1 MILPGP
7 VADAEV
13 VEHGAVPLQAVPE
26 VDGRPARRRGPAHFR
41 QRQGAGE
48 RHVLHLRRGGDVLG
62 PDVALDAQHVVG
74 AGAADGAGNGIEVV
88 DLLQRQEAANGRR
101 FGRGVARLIVVRICD
116 IHPSPH
122 GVSHNP
128 PYAAQARLGTAR
140 SEAAKAIS
148 STNRL

>member
-1 MILPGP
+1 MPRWSSTARRRCGRSRKW
-7 VADAEV
+7 AAERRDAEV
-13 VEHGAVPLQAVPE
+13 QPTSASARSG
-26 VDGRPARRRGPAHFR
+26 GTPAPGWGCTRSRC
-41 QRQGAGE
+41 
-48 RHVLHLRRGGDVLG
+48 
-62 PDVALDAQHVVG
+62 ALDAQNVVG

-88 DLLQRQEAANGRR
+88 DLLQRQAAADGRR
-101 FGRGVARLIVVRICD
+101 FGCGVARLIVVRICD
-116 IHPSPH
+116 IHPSPR